1 MKQFVC
7 KSEIKRLLPV
17 VLVSSSIFLLIAVCD
32 SFSLSNSSLRSPE
45 KNLAVNVS
53 SIIPTCVPWFYLK
66 FSRCQAAWWL
76 SFTEGVWTVFI
87 IRRDVPWFI
96 PQSIQPQLYAARKAI
111 TMNSVQDSLPV
122 CFSISFVPGG
132 SDKPL
137 TIVSNFQ
144 RSFGLI
150 FNKTWNKHFLFW
162 QKAVIYK

>member
-7 KSEIKRLLPV
+7 KSEIKWALPV

-45 KNLAVNVS
+45 KNSAVNVS

-66 FSRCQAAWWL
+66 FSRCLAAWWL
-76 SFTEGVWTVFI
+76 SFAEGVWTVFI

-111 TMNSVQDSLPV
+111 TMNLLQDSTPSVFLFPLCLV
-122 CFSISFVPGG
+122 G